1 MARMVRAVGRS
12 HERPW
17 LSLQSW
23 LSRLNNRIDC
33 LVIGATD
40 NEKLKVYYGWLSI
53 QRRTRPN
60 VQQGQ
65 PPAV

>member
-12 HERPW
+12 HEG
-17 LSLQSW
+17 LASLQSW

-33 LVIGATD
+33 LVIGATA
-40 NEKLKVYYGWLSI
+40 NEKFNYYGWLSI
-53 QRRTRPN
+53 QRRARLN